1 MVAGCGR
8 LHPLGAGG
16 VVWELEVVGEVFK
29 AGWRW
34 GGGGQEPLQGGD
46 PPDLGVTGPPQE
58 WKQEHIMIR
67 SHG

>member
-8 LHPLGAGG
+8 LHPLGAGA

-34 GGGGQEPLQGGD
+34 GGVG
-46 PPDLGVTGPPQE
+46 
-58 WKQEHIMIR
+58 R
-67 SHG
+67 SPCREATHLILV